1 MSSPRD
7 EEMSMA
13 TADAAAQ
20 WFARL
25 QDEAATHEDWLAFEQ
40 WLAASPAHASAYQ
53 KLERIW
59 VDLDEAAG
67 TLPN

>member
-1 MSSPRD
+1 
-7 EEMSMA
+7 MA

-40 WLAASPAHASAYQ
+40 WLAASPAHASAYE

-67 TLPN
+67 TFPN